1 MLPSRFF
8 PERLGK
14 VYQNLKSALDNGQ
27 QTAVFYTAQNAR
39 YHLASTAGH
48 FFVYVTPDRLSARQA
63 VSILNEYA
71 EGKVVLIPERDD
83 LLINTTVNIS
93 PSIADRTLALSEIL
107 CGEAVGAVISI
118 EGLMQYFPAPSIFE
132 KSITYLERGMEID
145 IDLLAERLI
154 QGGYTYAEQVLS
166 PGEFGRRGDVFDVW
180 STGAELPTRV
190 EFFGDEIESLRT
202 FAPET
207 MLSVRELESIIISPK
222 SDILVSQTLAKDVIA
237 KLGSIRKKGGKRLSE
252 IIDSVCARLELKPS
266 DASLIWAL
274 PFVKRECATLID
286 YLPKDA
292 VIVLDEPKAID
303 DKAKLGRNAHVTR
316 VKSFMEAGEA
326 TEYHKDSLMTREEL
340 YARFEGR
347 TILGFQQITA
357 SNPIFEPQAI
367 FNVKSLALP
376 KYSSNYPALANDV
389 RTATISGAQV
399 LVYCG
404 NEGACKSLKT
414 FFYENDIAV
423 KITSDPEDS
432 YPVLLIPERLSR
444 GFNCPSAKVML
455 IGTDD
460 VIKKAEVKKKSNERK
475 RQVFVMP
482 EKGDYVVH
490 EKYGIGLSEGLM
502 TLTTSLGTRDYFC
515 ILYRGGDKFYLPVE
529 RMDEV
534 DKYTGGGTP
543 VLHKIGG
550 KEFERV
556 KQRVKTSI
564 REMALDLVRLYE
576 KRLRQKGHKYAP
588 DTPWQQELEDAF
600 PFDETDDQLIA
611 ISEIKEDMERGKIM
625 DRLLCGDVGF
635 GKTEVAVRA
644 IFKTIIEGKQAVFL
658 SPTTILC
665 QQHYNTLQE
674 RFKPFGIKIDMLS
687 RFVSQSDIK
696 SALKRIEKGETNV
709 IVATHR
715 ILAKDVVFHDLGLLV
730 LDEEQRFGVE
740 HKEKIKVLKND
751 VNVLSLS
758 ATPIP
763 RTLHMAM
770 SGIRDISTL
779 ETPPKNRLPVET
791 YVVECTDALIKDACE
806 REVARGGQVFILY
819 NRVQSIERFHAD
831 VQDLLGSSIRV
842 TYAHGQMEEG
852 DLAKRL
858 KDFYDKESDVL
869 IATTIIENGIDIPD
883 ANTLIV
889 IDSDKLGLAELYQL
903 RGRVGRSNTLAY
915 AYFTVREGKV
925 LTENAEKRLDALFR
939 YTELGSG
946 FKIAMQDL
954 EIRGAGNV
962 LGKEQHGNMEK
973 VGYDMYCK
981 LLKECVDEV
990 QGKAPVKEKEIEVNV
1005 SGDMALPKDYVKE
1018 NSARVSFYKR
1028 SATISSYE
1036 EYEAFVK
1043 EMRDIYGV
1051 LPRSV
1056 ENLINVGLIKN
1067 LARKIGAVRVVAT
1080 DDGMGLHFDDTS
1092 LFGNEGIFRALSEF
1106 SKESILSP
1114 TNPPVIIFDNRKKTV
1129 ESRIALLRNFL
1140 VTAISC
1146 G

>member
-1 MLPSRFF
+1 MLPSLFSL
-8 PERLGK
+8 ERLGK
-14 VYQNLKSALDNGQ
+14 IYEKIGGALDRGHSSS
-27 QTAVFYTAQNAR
+27 VFYASQNAR
-39 YHLASTAGH
+39 YHLASVAGH
-48 FFVYVTPDRLSARQA
+48 FFVYVTPDRLSARHA
-63 VSILNEYA
+63 VDILNEYS
-71 EGKVVLIPERDD
+71 EGEVVLIPERDD
-83 LLINTTVNIS
+83 LLLNTTVNLS
-93 PSIADRTLALSEIL
+93 PSISERTLALSKIL
-107 CGEAVGAVISI
+107 YGKAVGAVVSV
-118 EGLMQYFPAPSIFE
+118 EGLMQYCPSPEVFLN
-132 KSITYLERGMEID
+132 SITYLETGAEIS
-145 IDLLAERLI
+145 IDQLVERLAL
-154 QGGYTYAEQVLS
+154 GGYQAVPQVLS
-166 PGEFGRRGDVFDVW
+166 PGEFSRRGDVFDVW
-180 STGAELPTRV
+180 STGQELPVRV
-190 EFFGDEIESLRT
+190 EFWGDEIESIRS
-202 FAPET
+202 FAPDT
-207 MLSVRELESIIISPK
+207 MLSIREINSIIISPK
-222 SDILVSQTLAKDVIA
+222 SDIIVSQSLAKEAIL
-237 KLGSIRKKGGKRLSE
+237 KLNSIRKKSGKRLSE
-252 IIDSVCARLELKPS
+252 IIDSVVERLEVNPS
-266 DASLIWAL
+266 DPSLIWAL
-274 PFVKRECATLID
+274 PFVKGECASLID
-286 YLPKDA
+286 YLPRDA

-303 DKAKLGRNAHVTR
+303 DKAKLQRNAHVTR

-326 TEYHKDSLMTREEL
+326 TEYHKDSFMSPGEL
-340 YARFEGR
+340 YSRFVGR
-347 TILGFQQITA
+347 TKLGFQQITA
-357 SNPIFEPQAI
+357 SNPIFEPEAI

-376 KYSSNYPALANDV
+376 KYFANFSALAGDV
-389 RTATISGAQV
+389 RTSNISGTKV
-399 LVYCG
+399 LIYAG
-404 NEGACKSLKT
+404 SEGACKSLQT
-414 FFYENDIAV
+414 FFYENDIAT
-423 KITSDPEDS
+423 KITSNPEEE
-432 YPVLLIPERLSR
+432 YPVLLIPERISR
-444 GFNCPSAKVML
+444 GFTCPSAGLTL

-460 VIKKAEVKKKSNERK
+460 VIKRADARKKSDKKK
-475 RQVFVMP
+475 RQAFVMP

-515 ILYRGGDKFYLPVE
+515 ILYRGGDKFYLPVD

-534 DKYTGGGTP
+534 DKYTGSGTP

-556 KQRVKTSI
+556 KERVKNSI
-564 REMALDLVRLYE
+564 KEMAFDLVKLYE
-576 KRLRQKGHKYAP
+576 KRLRSKGYKYAP
-588 DTPWQQELEDAF
+588 DTPWQQELEDSF
-600 PFDETDDQLIA
+600 PFEETDDQLIA

-635 GKTEVAVRA
+635 GKTEVALRA
-644 IFKTIIEGKQAVFL
+644 IFKTVIEGKQAVFL

-687 RFVSQSDIK
+687 RFVSQSEIK
-696 SALKRIEKGETNV
+696 GALERIKKGETNV

-715 ILAKDVVFHDLGLLV
+715 ILAKDVVFNDLGLLV

-740 HKEKIKVLKND
+740 HKEKIKVLKSD

-763 RTLHMAM
+763 RTLHMAL

-806 REVARGGQVFILY
+806 REVARGGQVFILF
-819 NRVQSIERFHAD
+819 NRVQGIEKFHRE
-831 VQDLLGSSIRV
+831 VQELLGGNIVVS
-842 TYAHGQMEEG
+842 YAHGQMDEEI
-852 DLAKRL
+852 LAKKL
-858 KDFYDKESDVL
+858 KEFYNKESDVL

-889 IDSDKLGLAELYQL
+889 MDADKFGLAQLYQL
-903 RGRVGRSNTLAY
+903 RGRVGRSSTLAY

-962 LGKEQHGNMEK
+962 LGREQHGNMEK

-990 QGKAPVKEKEIEVNV
+990 QGKATVKEKEIEINV

-1018 NSARVSFYKR
+1018 NPQRVAFYKR
-1028 SATISSYE
+1028 AATLSSYE
-1036 EYEAFVK
+1036 ESEAFKK
-1043 EMRDIYGV
+1043 EMKDVYGA

-1056 ENLINVGLIKN
+1056 ENLISVGLIKN

-1092 LFGNEGIFRALSEF
+1092 IFGNEGVFRALSEF
-1106 SKESILSP
+1106 SKESVLSP
-1114 TNPPVIIFDNRKKTV
+1114 TTPPMIIFNNRGKST
-1129 ESRIALLRNFL
+1129 EQRLDLLRNFL
-1140 VTAISC
+1140 ITATSC

>member
-1 MLPSRFF
+1 MLPSRFS
-8 PERLGK
+8 PSRLGK
-14 VYQNLKSALDNGQ
+14 VYQKLIGAIDDGANVS
-27 QTAVFYTAQNAR
+27 VFYCSQNAR
-39 YHLASTAGH
+39 YHLASVAGH
-48 FFVYVTPDRLSARQA
+48 FFVYVTPDRLSARRA
-63 VSILNEYA
+63 VEILNEYSSK
-71 EGKVVLIPERDD
+71 KVVLIPERDD
-83 LLINTTVNIS
+83 LLINSAVNLS
-93 PSIADRTLALSEIL
+93 PSIAERTLALTEIL
-107 CGEAVGAVISI
+107 CGEVSGAVISI
-118 EGLMQYFPAPSIFE
+118 EGLMQYFPSPELFLESIV
-132 KSITYLERGMEID
+132 KIKKGMEID
-145 IDLLAERLI
+145 VDVLASKLVV
-154 QGGYTYAEQVLS
+154 GGYSYVSQVLS
-166 PGEFGRRGDVFDVW
+166 PGEFSRRGDVFDVW
-180 STGAELPTRV
+180 STGQELPTRI
-190 EFFGDEIESLRT
+190 EFFGDEVESLRT

-207 MLSVRELESIIISPK
+207 MLSIRELNEVVISPK
-222 SDILVSQTLAKDVIA
+222 SDILVSQSLAKEIIT
-237 KLGSIRKKGGKRLSE
+237 KLSTMRKKVGKRTAE
-252 IIDSVCARLELKPS
+252 IIDTINARLEVNPS
-266 DASLIWAL
+266 DPSLIWAL
-274 PFVKRECATLID
+274 PFMKKECAGLLD
-286 YLPKDA
+286 YLPDDA
-292 VIVLDEPKAID
+292 IVILDEPKAID
-303 DKAKLGRNAHVTR
+303 DKLKLQRNAHVTR
-316 VKSFMEAGEA
+316 VKSFVEAGEA
-326 TEYHKDSLMTREEL
+326 LENHKESIIARESLYENILKR
-340 YARFEGR
+340 R
-347 TILGFQQITA
+347 ILGFQQITSA
-357 SNPIFEPQAI
+357 NPIFEPGAI

-376 KYSSNYPALANDV
+376 KYSSNYQALLEDV
-389 RTATISGAQV
+389 RTSTINGTQV
-399 LVYCG
+399 LIYAG
-404 NEGACKSLKT
+404 NEGASKT
-414 FFYENDIAV
+414 LQKFFFDNGVAV
-423 KITSDPEDS
+423 RITSNPEDT
-432 YPVLLIPERLSR
+432 YPVLLLPERISR
-444 GFNCPSAKVML
+444 GFTCPSAKVTL

-460 VIKKAEVKKKSNERK
+460 VIKKVELKKKSNERK

-515 ILYRGGDKFYLPVE
+515 ILYRGGDKFYLPVD

-534 DKYTGGGTP
+534 DKYTGGGHP

-556 KQRVKTSI
+556 KQRVKASI
-564 REMALDLVRLYE
+564 REMAFDLVKLYE
-576 KRLRQKGHKYAP
+576 KRLRAKGYKYSA
-588 DTPWQQELEDAF
+588 DTPWQQELEEAF
-600 PFDETDDQLIA
+600 PFEETDDQLIA

-635 GKTEVAVRA
+635 GKTEVALRA

-696 SALKRIEKGETNV
+696 SALKRIESGETNV

-715 ILAKDVVFHDLGLLV
+715 ILAKDVVFNDLGLLV

-791 YVVECTDALIKDACE
+791 YVVECSDALIKDACE
-806 REVARGGQVFILY
+806 REIARGGQVFILY
-819 NRVQSIERFHAD
+819 NRVQSIEKFHGEI
-831 VQDLLGSSIRV
+831 QELLGGNISVS
-842 TYAHGQMEEG
+842 YAHGQMDEME
-852 DLAKRL
+852 LAKRL

-889 IDSDKLGLAELYQL
+889 IDADKLGLAELYQL

-915 AYFTVREGKV
+915 AYFTVKEGKV

-962 LGKEQHGNMEK
+962 LGAEQHGNMEK
-973 VGYDMYCK
+973 VGYDTYCK

-990 QGKAPVKEKEIEVNV
+990 QGKAPTIAKDVEINV
-1005 SGDMALPKDYVKE
+1005 SGDMTLPKDYVKE
-1018 NSARVSFYKR
+1018 NSARVAFYKR
-1028 SATISSYE
+1028 TATISSYE
-1036 EYEAFVK
+1036 EYEDFK
-1043 EMRDIYGV
+1043 REMLDIYGV

-1080 DDGMGLHFDDTS
+1080 EDGMGLHFDDGS
-1092 LFGNEGIFRALSEF
+1092 IYGNEGVFRAISEF
-1106 SKESILSP
+1106 SKESLLSP

-1140 VTAISC
+1140 ITATSC